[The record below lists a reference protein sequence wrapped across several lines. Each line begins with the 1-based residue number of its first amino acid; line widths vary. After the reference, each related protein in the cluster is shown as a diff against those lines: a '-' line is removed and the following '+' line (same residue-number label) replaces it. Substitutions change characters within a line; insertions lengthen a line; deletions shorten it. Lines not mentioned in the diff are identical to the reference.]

1 MRCLDPREPGNLLR
15 PDLSRSADPSPP
27 EGALRYLKLARAR
40 RVLGLF
46 AGSSLL
52 FVGFPALDLR
62 VSRLFFDGRGFPLA
76 SRWGTELLQ
85 DCVTYFI
92 AGALALV
99 LGVWAVNAVTRR
111 RLLGVDGR
119 VVGYLLLVLIV
130 GAGLI
135 VNLAFKDN
143 FGRARPR
150 NVTEFGGAQPFTP
163 AFVISDACPT
173 NGSFSSGD
181 AAGAF
186 FAFALVFALGRR
198 RSMLWPAVAFG
209 ALISFARV
217 ASGAH
222 FLSDVLVSFFV
233 MWITADAMHFY
244 LLAPAR
250 VVVRSEAAAAAAVA
264 ALPAEGLAAAGT
276 PGALGD

>member
-1 MRCLDPREPGNLLR
+1 M
-15 PDLSRSADPSPP
+15 
-27 EGALRYLKLARAR
+27 
-40 RVLGLF
+40 LGL
-46 AGSSLL
+46 
-52 FVGFPALDLR
+52 
-62 VSRLFFDGRGFPLA
+62 
-76 SRWGTELLQ
+76 
-85 DCVTYFI
+85 Y
-92 AGALALV
+92 
-99 LGVWAVNAVTRR
+99 AVNAVTKR

-119 VVGYLLLVLIV
+119 VVGYLLLVLV
-130 GAGLI
+130 LGAGVI
-135 VNLAFKDN
+135 VNFALKEN

-150 NVTEFGGAQPFTP
+150 NVTEFGGPQPFTP
-163 AFVISDACPT
+163 AFVVSNACPT

-186 FAFALVFALGRR
+186 FAFALVFGLGRR
-198 RSMLWPAVAFG
+198 RTMLWPAVAFG
-209 ALISFARV
+209 GLVSFARV

-250 VVVRSEAAAAAAVA
+250 AVVRPEAAAAAAA
-264 ALPAEGLAAAGT
+264 AGVPGLPAEGLVAAGT

>member
-1 MRCLDPREPGNLLR
+1 M
-15 PDLSRSADPSPP
+15 
-27 EGALRYLKLARAR
+27 RYLKLARAR

-62 VSRLFFDGRGFPLA
+62 VSGLFFDGRGFPLA
-76 SRWGTELLQ
+76 NRWGTELLQ
-85 DCVTYFI
+85 NCVTYFI

-99 LGVWAVNAVTRR
+99 FGLYAVNAVTRR
-111 RLLGVDGR
+111 RLLGIDGR
-119 VVGYLLLVLIV
+119 VVGYLLLVLIL
-130 GAGLI
+130 GAGVV
-135 VNLAFKDN
+135 VNFALKDN

-150 NVTEFGGAQPFTP
+150 NVTEFGGRQPFTP
-163 AFVISDACPT
+163 AFVFSNACPR

-186 FAFALVFALGRR
+186 FAFAFVFALGRR
-198 RSMLWPAVAFG
+198 RALLWTAVAFG
-209 ALISFARV
+209 GLVSFARV

-233 MWITADAMHFY
+233 MWITADVMHFY
-244 LLAPAR
+244 LLPP
-250 VVVRSEAAAAAAVA
+250 VPVLVRPVAAAVTVVPVA
-264 ALPAEGLAAAGT
+264 PGLPADGLAAVGN
-276 PGALGD
+276 PGALGE